1 MSNTQQD
8 RAEINRRNSQYST
21 GPITPEGKQRSALN
35 ALRHGLTSHVVVMSD
50 EDHDAY
56 DAHLR
61 GFTSEHQP
69 KGATETQL
77 VQALADAACRL
88 NRVSALEHNL
98 LMFGVTHEDLWF
110 HETTYQMREALGVA
124 NTLDR
129 HTKALA
135 TLSLH
140 GQRLSRQFE
149 RTLAL
154 LQKLQKERRTE
165 QRQPIEQPVTPL
177 QMPPIKEESYAA
189 TAHGFVFS
197 DDEIEPLPGLEN
209 RAFSACK
216 AQKEAFEKSPNLA
229 GRGTQT
235 DVCTTSCQRLIRP
248 SGTGFSR

>member
-1 MSNTQQD
+1 MSNKQD

-77 VQALADAACRL
+77 VQALADAAWRL

-98 LMFGVTHEDLWF
+98 LMFGVVHEDLWF

-135 TLSLH
+135 NLSLH

-154 LQKLQKERRTE
+154 LKTLQKERRTE
-165 QRQPIEQPVTPL
+165 QRQQL
-177 QMPPIKEESYAA
+177 QMPPMKQESHAA
-189 TAHGFVFS
+189 AAHGFVFS
-197 DDEIEPLPGLEN
+197 DDET
-209 RAFSACK
+209 
-216 AQKEAFEKSPNLA
+216 EAFRVRQAAPVMA
-229 GRGTQT
+229 GANVAIVMTGTA
-235 DVCTTSCQRLIRP
+235 TSRR
-248 SGTGFSR
+248 S